1 MWVGNPFS
9 EGSVHIV
16 SREPTIHPEVLERC
30 ARANLLSSALQQ
42 LLHLKQL
49 CDVLMCVRARA
60 CVRVRVCTVR
70 GACRMLEDERDLV
83 RAADGLARMAALVA
97 HPEFDA
103 ILDGAEFIGLCQAHE
118 LAAMPRY
125 ENRRR
130 TKKNKAPFFV
140 MFRLRLSRACLGI
153 SSSWRV
159 GRGP

>member
-1 MWVGNPFS
+1 
-9 EGSVHIV
+9 
-16 SREPTIHPEVLERC
+16 
-30 ARANLLSSALQQ
+30 
-42 LLHLKQL
+42 
-49 CDVLMCVRARA
+49 MCVRARA
-60 CVRVRVCTVR
+60 CVRVRACTVR

-130 TKKNKAPFFV
+130 TKKTRRRFSSCFV
-140 MFRLRLSRACLGI
+140 YVCPEPVLAYHHHGEWASGVLRY
-153 SSSWRV
+153 
-159 GRGP
+159 GR